1 MSKWCLPIFLPPVWP
16 CMPGIFH
23 LACRRTLP
31 SVGLAHCRTLGAMK
45 LRFVVP
51 KMVAVILGMVLV
63 CAALFAVVG
72 AVVVK
77 NLPDP
82 IRWGIGAIHEATLTL
97 EDEEQML
104 ADAIAQLP
112 AVNSAVVANTE
123 GWRTKIK
130 VVTRISPTEQGL
142 RDISDKCTAHSI
154 RTTLDDF
161 QPILCTVTTEDG
173 TLLGT
178 YESGT

>member
-1 MSKWCLPIFLPPVWP
+1 
-16 CMPGIFH
+16 
-23 LACRRTLP
+23 
-31 SVGLAHCRTLGAMK
+31 MK

-51 KMVAVILGMVLV
+51 KMFAVILGMVVV
-63 CAALFAVVG
+63 CAALFAAVG

-82 IRWGIGAIHEATLTL
+82 IHWVIGAIHEATLTL

-123 GWRTKIK
+123 GWRTKIN
-130 VVTRISPTEQGL
+130 VVTRISPTEQSL

-154 RTTLDDF
+154 RITLDDF

-173 TLLGT
+173 TLLAT